1 MWKIVMQCQIE
12 NNLIEPCDSMYST
25 VDSLVETSTIITG
38 SNNIALR
45 KVDVKPY
52 KFGNMYMD
60 NELIEG
66 SSFIK

>member
-1 MWKIVMQCQIE
+1 MQCQIE

-52 KFGNMYMD
+52 GFGNMYMD
-60 NELIEG
+60 NELMEG

>member
-1 MWKIVMQCQIE
+1 MQCQIE
-12 NNLIEPCDSMYST
+12 NNLIESCDSMYST

-52 KFGNMYMD
+52 GFGNKYMD

-66 SSFIK
+66 NSFIK